1 MRRRKR
7 RAPLDLLHLLRYAQ
21 SKVLDA
27 DWHRKEGLD
36 AACKGPLTPS
46 MHTTPNPVADAG
58 GQSKA
63 SRQQFRAETVADRVA
78 TDQLKEGPDVPT
90 IEEVKG

>member
-58 GQSKA
+58 GQSLA
-63 SRQQFRAETVADRVA
+63 PTERDFEGAARAMEAMT
-78 TDQLKEGPDVPT
+78 QEGA
-90 IEEVKG
+90 